1 MKIRGGIVL
10 IALVA
15 TFSSQPA
22 CGVPAPLVVP
32 PPTTAL
38 PPPPSAA
45 ARATGA
51 SEAPRTRLSDKEDSY
66 HGTTVRDPYRWLED
80 GESDE
85 VRTWTE
91 AQNAHTRSV
100 LARIPGREAL
110 GRNIASVLSVGFANA
125 PVARGE
131 GKARRYFHTRR
142 TGAQNQPVLYV
153 REEGKDRVLLDPSE
167 LSRDGTTSLDWWFP
181 SADGKLLAWGSSES
195 GSEESTLHVRDVALG
210 KDMPDTITRTRH
222 ASVAWLRDGSGFYY
236 TRYPA
241 PGSVPAG
248 DEKYGSKVF
257 FHRLGSAE
265 GSDEL
270 VFGDGRDKT
279 DTPIVGISADGRW
292 LMVTVHMGW
301 DKNEVYVRD
310 LKAKPA
316 APFVT
321 VAKGERALYGVSAVG
336 DQLYIVTN
344 DGAPKYR
351 LMRVPFAKAG
361 DRKEW
366 KEVLKERTDVLDDVA
381 FQGNDLFATY
391 LHDGA
396 TQVSKFGL
404 DGKPRGE
411 IKLPTLGTAHLVS
424 SEDRRELFLN
434 FTSFV
439 VPQEAYIVE
448 KGTSLKSW
456 DSVSIGS
463 SAEGVTVSRLYATSK
478 DGTRVPMFVVR
489 GKGAPE
495 GKVAPTILYGYGGFN
510 VSQLPSFSPRVL
522 ATAMSGAVW
531 TIALL
536 RGGGEFGEG
545 WHRAGMLASKQ
556 NVFDDFY
563 ACAETL
569 IKNKVTDTEHLAAW
583 GGSNGGLLVAT
594 AITQRP
600 ELFRAAASLVPLTD
614 MLRYHHF
621 RIAKLW
627 IPEYGSSDD
636 RDQFKTL
643 AAYSP
648 YHHVKEATRYP
659 SVMFTTA
666 ESDSRVD
673 PMHARKMAAR
683 VQAAQSDRSRPVLL
697 RVESKAGHGAGK
709 PITKLV
715 EELTDELSFV
725 LHEIGAPSAEK

>member
-1 MKIRGGIVL
+1 MKTSLGALGRVVCGMTTVL
-10 IALVA
+10 I
-15 TFSSQPA
+15 TA
-22 CGVPAPLVVP
+22 CGAGPTKSLVLP
-32 PPTTAL
+32 PPTTAM
-38 PPPPSAA
+38 PAESSAA
-45 ARATGA
+45 SPGPGIAPAT
-51 SEAPRTRLSDKEDSY
+51 RTGDTEDTY
-66 HGTTVRDPYRWLED
+66 HGTMVRDPYRWLED
-80 GESDE
+80 GESED
-85 VRTWTE
+85 VRKWTE

-100 LARIPGREAL
+100 LSKISGR
-110 GRNIASVLSVGFANA
+110 ASLNQSISSILSVGFASA
-125 PVARGE
+125 PTARGPA
-131 GKARRYFHTRR
+131 KARRYFHTRR

-153 REEGKDRVLLDPSE
+153 REGGKDRVLLDPSQ
-167 LSRDGTTSLDWWFP
+167 LSQDGTTSLDWWFP
-181 SADGKLLAWGSSES
+181 SSDGKLLAWGSSES
-195 GSEESTLHVRDVALG
+195 GSEESTLHVRDVAAG
-210 KDMPDTITRTRH
+210 KDLADTISRTRH
-222 ASVAWLRDGSGFYY
+222 ASVAWLKDGSAFYY
-236 TRYPA
+236 TRYPVA
-241 PGSVPAG
+241 GSVPAG

-257 FHRLGSAE
+257 LHRLGTPEA
-265 GSDEL
+265 SDVL
-270 VFGDGRDKT
+270 VFGDGREKT
-279 DTPIVGISADGRW
+279 DTPIVSISPDSRW
-292 LMVTVHMGW
+292 LIVTVHMGW
-301 DKNEVYVRD
+301 DRNELYVRD
-310 LKAKPA
+310 LSKKDE
-316 APFVT
+316 PFVA
-321 VAKGERALYGVSAVG
+321 VAKGERALYGATPVG

-351 LMRVPFAKAG
+351 LFRVGLAKAG
-361 DRKEW
+361 VRSEW
-366 KEVLKERTDVLDDVA
+366 KELLKEQTDVLDDVA
-381 FQGNDLFATY
+381 FRGNELFATY

-396 TQVSKFGL
+396 SQVLRFGL
-404 DGKPRGE
+404 DGKPKGE
-411 IKLPTLGTAHLVS
+411 IKLPTLGTAHLVG
-424 SEDRRELFLN
+424 SEDRQELFLT

-439 VPQEAYIVE
+439 VPQEAYAV
-448 KGTSLKSW
+448 TSAGLKSW
-456 DSVSIGS
+456 DSVSLGS
-463 SAEGVTVSRLYATSK
+463 SADGVTVSRKYATSK

-489 GKGAPE
+489 GRKAPE
-495 GKVAPTILYGYGGFN
+495 GSIAPTVLYGYGGFN
-510 VSQLPSFSPRVL
+510 VSQLPAFSPRVL
-522 ATAMSGAVW
+522 ATAMAGGVW

-569 IKNKVTDTEHLAAW
+569 IKEKVTDAEHLAAW

-627 IPEYGSSDD
+627 IPEYGSSADA
-636 RDQFKTL
+636 DQFKTL

-648 YHHVKEATRYP
+648 YHHVKEGTRYP

-683 VQAAQSDRSRPVLL
+683 VQAAQKDPSRPVLL

-709 PITKLV
+709 PITKLA

-725 LHEIGAPSAEK
+725 LSELGLSFAP